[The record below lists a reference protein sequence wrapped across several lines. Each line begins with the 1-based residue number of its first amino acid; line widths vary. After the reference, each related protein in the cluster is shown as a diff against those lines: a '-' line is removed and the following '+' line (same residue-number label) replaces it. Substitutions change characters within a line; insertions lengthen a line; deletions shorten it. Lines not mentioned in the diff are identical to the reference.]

1 MGYLMIQNK
10 VVFFF
15 LVGFF
20 FAKNSSFSNWINSEK
35 SLFGQYFKAEF
46 EFNNI
51 NSNVTIPIVL
61 YVDSKNKKFR
71 LEAED
76 RIILSDTTTWKS
88 LLEQSNQIFIQ
99 SVTANERL
107 YFKLLSKEYLVKSFL
122 KEEIKN
128 GFNSF
133 HFYLKEISCLMAIF
147 VDEYDIINHINFEI
161 NGNSFNINN
170 LHVSNSFDSSSVFE
184 LQEQGFIIFDLRE

>member
-1 MGYLMIQNK
+1 MIQNK

-46 EFNNI
+46 EFNNT

-99 SVTANERL
+99 SVTTNERL

-128 GFNSF
+128 DFNSF
-133 HFYLKEISCLMAIF
+133 HFYLKEISCFMAIF
-147 VDEYDIINHINFEI
+147 VDEYNIINHINFEI